1 LSQADLIQLSQASR
15 SQGQQP
21 RGAVHRT
28 EGPLFASK
36 PHTLLLSI
44 AQQSALQ
51 LSGQA
56 LPPVQATPSITTA
69 LENSLDMCF
78 SALYMHELHRKYHH
92 GEYQDL
98 DQLREE
104 NSEELNYQQEEDQLD
119 NGMGSEMTNMPLL
132 GSGSGSGSGT
142 TNRGQ
147 GQGLVPTLQLQ
158 HEL

>member
-1 LSQADLIQLSQASR
+1 MSQASR
-15 SQGQQP
+15 SQGQLP
-21 RGAVHRT
+21 RGAVNRT

-36 PHTLLLSI
+36 PQTLLLSI

-51 LSGQA
+51 LSGQT
-56 LPPVQATPSITTA
+56 LQPVVATPSITTA

-104 NSEELNYQQEEDQLD
+104 NSDELNYQQHEKDSDDQGLD
-119 NGMGSEMTNMPLL
+119 LDSMPLL
-132 GSGSGSGSGT
+132 GSASASASGGNSASLKL
-142 TNRGQ
+142 GQ
-147 GQGLVPTLQLQ
+147 VPTLQLQ
-158 HEL
+158 HDL